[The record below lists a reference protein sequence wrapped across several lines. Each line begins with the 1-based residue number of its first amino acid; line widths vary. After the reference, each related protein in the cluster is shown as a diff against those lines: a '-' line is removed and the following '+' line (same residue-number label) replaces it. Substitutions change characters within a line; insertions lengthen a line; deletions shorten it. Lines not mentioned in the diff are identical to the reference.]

1 MMRTVGALLLLTLA
15 GCSIPP
21 RPNALDPALQAALD
35 RPVQGEPAPRTDE
48 RAASQAL
55 IPPLRVELPK
65 VEARPVE
72 QRFDLA
78 VANAPAQQVFMAIVS
93 GTRFSMLV
101 HPDVSSAI
109 SVNLKDVTVAEAL
122 EALREL
128 YGFEYR
134 IDGTRIFVQ
143 SAGMRTHVFQ
153 VNYLIGQRIGRS
165 DVRVTSGSVA
175 DAPVT
180 TSAGG
185 VAVPQPAPAL
195 ATPGAPGSP
204 TSLPGR
210 VTESSR
216 VQTST
221 RTDFWDELRETVRS
235 IVGSE
240 GGRMVIVNPQA
251 NVLLVKAMPQEIRQ
265 VEAYLKAIQVA
276 VDRQVMLE
284 AKIVEVE
291 LGDQFQAG
299 INWASFPSSGFSAGL
314 VRPGSTLQTTGA
326 LTSPNLTANPA
337 GRSITNTSADN
348 RFLQGIAG
356 FTNFPGVSLF
366 GLALQTGSFAALLE
380 FLAGQGSV
388 QVLSSPRIATLNN
401 QKAVLKVGSD
411 EFFITN
417 VTGGS
422 TGTTTAVATGGTTT
436 FPTLTLQPFFSGVA
450 LDITPQ
456 IDDQGM
462 IVLHIHP
469 QVSEVVQ
476 QDRTVNL
483 GQVFG
488 GQVTLPLARSTVSE
502 TDSIVKV
509 ADSNIVAIG
518 GLMKV
523 SSADQRTGM
532 PWLQDIPGIG
542 HLFATR
548 ARVSVKKEL
557 VILIKPTVIRT
568 GVELAED
575 VAAARERMI
584 EMLPPAPS
592 RSTPW
597 SLP

>member
-1 MMRTVGALLLLTLA
+1 MNRTLSAVLALTLA
-15 GCSIPP
+15 GCNIPP
-21 RPNALDPALQAALD
+21 RPNAIDPEIERSLD
-35 RPVQGEPAPRTDE
+35 RSVQQQPAQRAEE

-65 VEARPVE
+65 VEGRPIE

-78 VANAPAQQVFMAIVS
+78 VSNAPAQQVFMAIVS

-101 HPDVSSAI
+101 HPDVSGTI

-122 EALREL
+122 EALRDL
-128 YGFEYR
+128 YGYEYR
-134 IDGTRIFVQ
+134 VDGTRIYVQ
-143 SAGMRTHVFQ
+143 SAGMRTQVFR

-180 TSAGG
+180 TSTGG

-195 ATPGAPGSP
+195 GAPGSP

-216 VQTST
+216 IQTST

-235 IVGSE
+235 IIGTE
-240 GGRMVIVNPQA
+240 GGRAVIVNPQA
-251 NVLLVKAMPQEIRQ
+251 NVLLVKAMPHEIRQ

-299 INWASFPSSGFSAGL
+299 INWAAFPTSGLTAGL
-314 VRPGSTLQTTGA
+314 VRPGSTLSTTGT
-326 LTSPNLTANPA
+326 LTSPNLSANPA
-337 GRSITNTSADN
+337 NRTITNTSQDN
-348 RFLQGIAG
+348 KFLQTISG
-356 FTNFPGVSLF
+356 FTAFPGVSLF
-366 GLALQTGSFAALLE
+366 GLAFQTDNFAALLE
-380 FLAGQGSV
+380 FLGGQGSV

-411 EFFITN
+411 EFFVTN
-417 VTGGS
+417 VSGGS
-422 TGTTTAVATGGTTT
+422 TGTSTTVTTGGTTT

-456 IDDQGM
+456 IDSEGY

-476 QDRTVNL
+476 QDRRINL

-488 GQVTLPLARSTVSE
+488 GEVTLPLARSTVSE
-502 TDSIVKV
+502 TDSVVKV
-509 ADSNIVAIG
+509 ADGNIVAIG

-523 SSADQRTGM
+523 ASADQRTGM
-532 PWLQDIPGIG
+532 PLLQDIPGIG

-548 ARVSVKKEL
+548 SRVAVKKEL
-557 VILIKPTVIRT
+557 VILIKPTVVKT
-568 GVELAED
+568 GAELVED
-575 VAAARERMI
+575 VAAARERMM

-592 RSTPW
+592 RTTPW